1 MVFKKEWT
9 CKFYVKYYLLI
20 VHDLQNLCDKQRVS
34 TRFETVIN
42 SKVVYVK
49 QVIGLFFYKY

>member
-49 QVIGLFFYKY
+49 QVIGLFFL